1 METVYGRCSLIGFMK
16 EFMERVQGGSS
27 YKRFI
32 EGFMEK
38 VYGRIPREG
47 VHVGGSWKSL
57 WNE

>member
-1 METVYGRCSLIGFMK
+1 MK
-16 EFMERVQGGSS
+16 EFMEQVQGGSS
-27 YKRFI
+27 CKRFI